1 MLTPARRVRDQNGRC
16 AESPSNPAYPPC
28 TACGLLEACSRGRC
42 RRYTEGFRG
51 GLDSLLSIAGKTLPE
66 RCDPHSLS
74 LRLVCNPLQKPP
86 FRNFHPAP
94 ALSAFPRLFASRPDR

>member
-51 GLDSLLSIAGKTLPE
+51 GLDSLLSIAGQSLPE
-66 RCDPHSLS
+66 RCDPHYVL
-74 LRLVCNPLQKPP
+74 LRLLLTPLLLPP
-86 FRNFHPAP
+86 LRNFPQWP
-94 ALSAFPRLFASRPDR
+94 PPYFF